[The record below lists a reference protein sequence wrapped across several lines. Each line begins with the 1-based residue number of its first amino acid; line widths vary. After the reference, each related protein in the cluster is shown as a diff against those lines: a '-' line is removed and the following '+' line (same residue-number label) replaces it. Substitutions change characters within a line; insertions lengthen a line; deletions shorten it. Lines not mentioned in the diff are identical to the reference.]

1 MFVFNIVAI
10 LIFSRVAF
18 WVNPSSD
25 DDRKLV
31 RTKPRRF
38 GDVCGGARSRRE
50 KSQLKSRPGVVGEKK
65 SKNFLAR
72 VSQREKN
79 LIF

>member
-50 KSQLKSRPGVVGEKK
+50 KSQLKSRPGAVGEKK
-65 SKNFLAR
+65 VKKFPRQGVPAR
-72 VSQREKN
+72 KN